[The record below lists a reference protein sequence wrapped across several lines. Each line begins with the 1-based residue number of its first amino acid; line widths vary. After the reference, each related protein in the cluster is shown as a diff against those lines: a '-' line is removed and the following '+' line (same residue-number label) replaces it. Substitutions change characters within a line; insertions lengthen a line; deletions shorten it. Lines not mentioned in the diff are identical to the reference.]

1 MLPTKQS
8 EHEEEVTA
16 MGKKGRRPPLDF
28 HLPDMGTE
36 AKATIS
42 CTMG

>member
-8 EHEEEVTA
+8 EHEEEMATV
-16 MGKKGRRPPLDF
+16 GKKGCRPPLDF
-28 HLPDMGTE
+28 HLPDMGTG